1 MKKITHKELASL
13 LASKPGAMPI
23 GIDAE
28 TDAKAKKTGNPYGSI
43 RKRVRAVG
51 FVGANYVTGLVR
63 EGARQGVD
71 ATSFEGDALPWGE
84 WLTVGKVIV
93 HKGQFYLR
101 TQTSPGQRDR
111 QPAKVLAYL
120 GENGETLTKE
130 QVDPFLPRETAS
142 AKQSAVGIA
151 GDKQV
156 KVRTYAFASL
166 RKVRVAGQSFVVDH
180 SSS

>member
-13 LASKPGAMPI
+13 LASVPGAMPV

-28 TDAKAKKTGNPYGSI
+28 TDAKARKTGNPYGAI

-51 FVGANYVTGLVR
+51 FVGADYVTGLVR

-71 ATSFEGDALPWGE
+71 TSGFQGDALPWGE
-84 WLTVGKVIV
+84 WLTVGKVIT

-101 TQTSPGQRDR
+101 TQTSPGQRNR

-120 GENGETLTKE
+120 GQNGETLTKE
-130 QVDPFLPRETAS
+130 QVDPFLPQETVS
-142 AKQSAVGIA
+142 AKQVAIGIDA
-151 GDKQV
+151 EKQV
-156 KVRTYAFASL
+156 KVRTYAFASI

-180 SSS
+180 SN

>member
-13 LASKPGAMPI
+13 LASKPGAMPV

-28 TDAKAKKTGNPYGSI
+28 TDAKARKTGNPYGII
-43 RKRVRAVG
+43 RKRIRAVG
-51 FVGANYVTGLVR
+51 FVGADYVRGLVR

-71 ATSFEGDALPWGE
+71 ATEFQVDSLPWGE
-84 WLTVGKVIV
+84 WLTVGKVIT
-93 HKGQFYLR
+93 HKGQLYLR

-120 GENGETLTKE
+120 GENGETLAKE
-130 QVDPFLPRETAS
+130 LVAPFLPQETVS

-166 RKVRVAGQSFVVDH
+166 RKVRVAGQSFVVVP
-180 SSS
+180 S

>member
-13 LASKPGAMPI
+13 LASVPGAMPV

-28 TDAKAKKTGNPYGSI
+28 TDAKARKTGNPYGTI
-43 RKRVRAVG
+43 KKRIRAVG
-51 FVGANYVTGLVR
+51 FVGADYVTGLVR

-71 ATSFEGDALPWGE
+71 ATEFQVDSLPWGE
-84 WLTVGKVIV
+84 WLTVDKVIV
-93 HKGQFYLR
+93 HKGAFYLR
-101 TQTSPGQRDR
+101 TQTSPGQRNR

-130 QVDPFLPRETAS
+130 QVDPFLPRETVS
-142 AKQSAVGIA
+142 AKQAAIGIDA
-151 GDKQV
+151 AKQV

-166 RKVRVAGQSFVVDH
+166 RKVRVAGQSFVVVP
-180 SSS
+180 S

>member
-1 MKKITHKELASL
+1 MKKITHKELADL
-13 LASKPGAMPI
+13 LASKPGAMPV

-28 TDAKAKKTGNPYGSI
+28 TDAKARKTGNPYGAI

-51 FVGANYVTGLVR
+51 FVGADYVTGLVR
-63 EGARQGVD
+63 EGARQGID
-71 ATSFEGDALPWGE
+71 ASGFEGDSLPWGE

-93 HKGQFYLR
+93 HKGAFYLR
-101 TQTSPGQRDR
+101 TQTTPGQRNR

-120 GENGETLTKE
+120 GENGETLAKE
-130 QVDPFLPRETAS
+130 LVAPFLPRETVS
-142 AKQSAVGIA
+142 AKQVAIGFDA
-151 GDKQV
+151 EKQV

-180 SSS
+180 SS